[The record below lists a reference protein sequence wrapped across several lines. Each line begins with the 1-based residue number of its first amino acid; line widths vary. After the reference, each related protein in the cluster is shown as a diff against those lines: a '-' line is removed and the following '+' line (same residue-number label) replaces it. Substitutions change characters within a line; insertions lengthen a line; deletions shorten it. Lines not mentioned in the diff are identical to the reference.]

1 MRLPRFIVL
10 SLACGATLVCLG
22 MAALAVMA
30 GVTTWKEIDHVDAL
44 SSKEGGA
51 K

>member
-10 SLACGATLVCLG
+10 SLTCGATLACLG
-22 MAALAVMA
+22 MATLAVMA
-30 GVTTWKEIDHVDAL
+30 GVTKWKELNHVDAL
-44 SSKEGGA
+44 TAREGWA

>member
-22 MAALAVMA
+22 VAALAVMA

-44 SSKEGGA
+44 SSKEGGVR
-51 K
+51 

>member
-1 MRLPRFIVL
+1 MVL
-10 SLACGATLVCLG
+10 SLACGATLVCLS

-44 SSKEGGA
+44 SHKEGGSR
-51 K
+51 

>member
-1 MRLPRFIVL
+1 MRLPRFMVL

-30 GVTTWKEIDHVDAL
+30 GVTAWKEIDHVDAL

>member
-10 SLACGATLVCLG
+10 SLTCGATLVCLG
-22 MAALAVMA
+22 VAALAVMA
-30 GVTTWKEIDHVDAL
+30 GVTTWKELDHVDAL
-44 SSKEGGA
+44 TAREGGA

>member
-1 MRLPRFIVL
+1 MVL

-44 SSKEGGA
+44 SPR
-51 K
+51 

>member
-1 MRLPRFIVL
+1 MRLPRFMVL

-44 SSKEGGA
+44 NSKEGGA